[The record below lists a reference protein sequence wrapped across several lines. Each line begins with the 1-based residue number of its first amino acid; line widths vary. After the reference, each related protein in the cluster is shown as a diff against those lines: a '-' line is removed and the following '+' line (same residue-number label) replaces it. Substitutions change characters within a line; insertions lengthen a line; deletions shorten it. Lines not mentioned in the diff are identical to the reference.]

1 MIPEKITFRLG
12 HLAGP
17 LGEWCDKHQIKPSE
31 AARQAVAAM
40 LGVDAPEMQVGNP
53 NAAEQAI
60 AANAARW
67 KPKRKTRKKRAKE

>member
-31 AARQAVAAM
+31 AARRAVAAM
-40 LGVDAPEMQVGNP
+40 LGVDAPEMPVGNP
-53 NAAEQAI
+53 DAGETLAAQ
-60 AANAARW
+60 RW
-67 KPKRKTRKKRAKE
+67 KPKRKKRSKRSKE

>member
-1 MIPEKITFRLG
+1 MIPEKITFRLC

-40 LGVDAPEMQVGNP
+40 LGVDAPEMPVGNP
-53 NAAEQAI
+53 DAGETLAAK
-60 AANAARW
+60 RW